1 MNGVNKAIII
11 GHLGAKPEVRKTQTG
26 ASVATF
32 TVATGQSWRDKDTGE
47 RKERTEWHRVVIF
60 TEGLVKIAEQYLDK
74 GSKVYVE
81 GEMRTR
87 KWTDK
92 DGVDRYT
99 TEIVLT
105 GFNASLQMLDRA
117 ERAPAPDESSY
128 GTTKTKPDAA
138 GTTPGATGKRDDM
151 DDEIPF

>member
-1 MNGVNKAIII
+1 MNGINKAIII
-11 GHLGAKPEVRKTQTG
+11 GHLGAKPEVRKTQGG
-26 ASVATF
+26 APVATF
-32 TVATGQSWRDKDTGE
+32 TGATGQTWRDKETGE

-60 TEGLVKIAEQYLDK
+60 TEGLVKVAEQYLDK

-117 ERAPAPDESSY
+117 ERAPVADESSY
-128 GTTKTKPDAA
+128 GTTKTKSGDASTA
-138 GTTPGATGKRDDM
+138 GGAGKRDDM
-151 DDEIPF
+151 NDEIPF